1 MKAKTRA
8 SMMERVKVLERSLFI
23 QVTALGWVIW
33 YPVLVKRVELMINS
47 FSGSYSVLK
56 NNVLVLNN
64 LQLSE

>member
-1 MKAKTRA
+1 
-8 SMMERVKVLERSLFI
+8 MMERVNVLERNLFI

-47 FSGSYSVLK
+47 LSGSYSVLK
-56 NNVLVLNN
+56 NNVRVLNN